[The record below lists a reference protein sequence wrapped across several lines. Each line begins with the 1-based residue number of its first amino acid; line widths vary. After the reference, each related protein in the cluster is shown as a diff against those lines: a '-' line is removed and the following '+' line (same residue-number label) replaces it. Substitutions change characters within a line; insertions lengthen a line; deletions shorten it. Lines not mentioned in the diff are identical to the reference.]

1 MNKTDIAKLN
11 ISVGIGVDY
20 KTAYMCLSL
29 LEAYLDDNENKT
41 LFIYC
46 DECGNWDLGIVN
58 REIAKKFKAGE
69 QE

>member
-11 ISVGIGVDY
+11 ISVGIGVDD

-29 LEAYLDDNENKT
+29 LEVYLDDNEDKT
-41 LFIYC
+41 LLIFC

-69 QE
+69 QG